1 MAIYNFLTLFRY
13 DTANF
18 QDIELV
24 DFEIQGDTSFTV
36 PLNITPLPTE
46 TETVFWQRAQT
57 ELNVAL
63 QNEFWYL
70 TPILFDPP
78 TPSGSRTL
86 VTPTLINGG
95 YTTKS
100 IVIRMFVNFV
110 DNAGGAIQNFSIN
123 FAFSTDDLS
132 AATATS
138 YNNEIARSQDDVP
151 PLVN

>member
-1 MAIYNFLTLFRY
+1 MAIYNTITGFLYNTP
-13 DTANF
+13 DF
-18 QDIELV
+18 QNIELV
-24 DFEIQGDTSFTV
+24 DFEVQGDTSFTV

-46 TETVFWQRAQT
+46 TEIVFWQRAQT

-78 TPSGSRTL
+78 DNTTIPGRTIVNPVL
-86 VTPTLINGG
+86 LNGG

-100 IVIRMFVNFV
+100 IVIRMFVNFT
-110 DNAGGAIQNFSIN
+110 NGLQNFSIN